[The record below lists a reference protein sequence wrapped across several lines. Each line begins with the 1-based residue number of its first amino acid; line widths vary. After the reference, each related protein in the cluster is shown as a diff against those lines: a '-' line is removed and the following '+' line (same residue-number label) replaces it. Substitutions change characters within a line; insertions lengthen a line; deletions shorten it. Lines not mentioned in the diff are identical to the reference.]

1 MTDVEIRVLDDPA
14 EAAGSSWRRQLSPAR
29 IWRSRAD
36 RRSGGRTRSPLGSR
50 GRGATCTSGSATS
63 GRCRPTTSARTTGSS
78 ASRCSTR
85 LESPPVVHRI
95 QGEQPAEAAAA
106 LYDGELAGVVL
117 DLALNGIG
125 SDGHTASLFPGAESL
140 EETERRA
147 VAAEAGLEPFVPRVT
162 LTLPVFAACDLLVY
176 LVTGE
181 GKAEASRRAFAAE
194 PGAATPAS
202 LVRGRRTIALL
213 DPAAASLLDG

>member
-14 EAAGSSWRRQLSPAR
+14 EAAGTLLAEAAVAGANLALSGGSTVGRAYEIAARLQRSWRDVHVWFGDERAVPPDDE
-29 IWRSRAD
+29 RSNYRLVRESLLD
-36 RRSGGRTRSPLGSR
+36 G
-50 GRGATCTSGSATS
+50 
-63 GRCRPTTSARTTGSS
+63 
-78 ASRCSTR
+78 
-85 LESPPVVHRI
+85 LESPPVVHRVR
-95 QGEQPAEAAAA
+95 GEQPAEAAAA
-106 LYDGELAGVVL
+106 RYDGELAGVVL

-147 VAAEAGLEPFVPRVT
+147 MAAEAGLEPFVPRVT
-162 LTLPVFAACDLLVY
+162 LTRPVFAACDLLVY

>member
-14 EAAGSSWRRQLSPAR
+14 EAAGELLAEAAVAGANLALSGGSTVGRAYEIAARLQRSWRDVHVWFGDERAVPPDDE
-29 IWRSRAD
+29 RSNYRLVRETLLD
-36 RRSGGRTRSPLGSR
+36 S
-50 GRGATCTSGSATS
+50 
-63 GRCRPTTSARTTGSS
+63 
-78 ASRCSTR
+78 
-85 LESPPVVHRI
+85 LESAPVVHRI
-95 QGEQPAEAAAA
+95 QGEQSAEAAAA

-162 LTLPVFAACDLLVY
+162 LTPPVFAACDLLVY